1 MKCDILI
8 AGVGGQGTILASKLI
23 AQAAMEEG
31 AFVRTSETIG
41 MAQRGGCVVSH
52 VRIGAQDES
61 SVIPLR
67 SADLLL
73 GFEPAEA
80 ARSMARLKEGGTAVV
95 NTARVVPVT
104 ASLSGK
110 AYETEEIFDYLK
122 NSAQVWMIDATGI
135 AEQCGSAKAANVVM
149 LGAGIG
155 TGALQC
161 SLEGMEKLLAQR
173 LPEKLFSIN
182 QKALHAGY
190 GCVRGE
196 KGEAE

>member
-1 MKCDILI
+1 MKYDILI

-31 AFVRTSETIG
+31 RFVRTSETIG

-52 VRIGAQDES
+52 VRIGSRDES
-61 SVIPLR
+61 SVIPMHG
-67 SADLLL
+67 ADLLL

-80 ARSMARLKEGGTAVV
+80 ARSLGRLRKGGKAVV

-110 AYETEEIFDYLK
+110 AYETEEIFEYIRRG
-122 NSAQVWMIDATGI
+122 AQVWTLDATAI
-135 AEQCGSAKAANVVM
+135 AEACGSAKAANVVM

-155 TGALQC
+155 VGALPFSVEC
-161 SLEGMEKLLAQR
+161 MEGLLARR
-173 LPEKLFSIN
+173 LPEKLFAAN
-182 QKALHAGY
+182 RKALYAGY
-190 GCVRGE
+190 DCVGGA
-196 KGEAE
+196 KGETE